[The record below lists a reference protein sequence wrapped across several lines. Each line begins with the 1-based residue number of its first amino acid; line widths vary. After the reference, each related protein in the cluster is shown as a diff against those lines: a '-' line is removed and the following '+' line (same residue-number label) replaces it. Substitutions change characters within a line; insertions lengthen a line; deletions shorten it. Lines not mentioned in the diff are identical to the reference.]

1 MNEPPFA
8 NLVRGQVYIVRFNP
22 PDNPAM
28 TIEKYCVNLQEGS
41 IVDNSSTFVAVNITT
56 RNLERV
62 YDDWNIFLS
71 PEESGT
77 PDGAKVICSQIYT
90 HIKAQ
95 IKAAPYRLSQA
106 RMEELDKKLL
116 LGVGIIKAED
126 LRS

>member
-8 NLVRGQVYIVRFNP
+8 NLVRGQVYVVRFNP
-22 PDNPAM
+22 PDDPAR
-28 TIEKYCVNLQEGS
+28 TIKKYCVNLQEGN
-41 IVDNSSTFVAVNITT
+41 IVDSSPTFVAVNITT

-62 YDDWNIFLS
+62 YDWDVFLS
-71 PEESGT
+71 PEESAT
-77 PDGAKVICSQIYT
+77 PNGAKVICSQIYT

-95 IKAAPYRLSQA
+95 IEAAPYSLSQA

-116 LGVGIIKAED
+116 LEVGIIKTED